1 MIPKRKIFSRKP
13 FSYKVHFEEDH
24 AVENFSLQL
33 KGLIPDSHKQELVI
47 VCIGTDRSTGDALGP
62 LIGTNLLKRNLSSFD
77 VYGTL
82 ENPVHA
88 INLNEQMDEINKK
101 YQNPFIIGI
110 DACLGRINSVG
121 TISLAD
127 GPVKP
132 GAAVN
137 KQLPPVGDI
146 HITGIVNIGGFMEYF
161 VLQNTRLHVVVK
173 LSDIIAESIH
183 TVDMQLKNEKRKSSL
198 YQSVKTKFI

>member
-1 MIPKRKIFSRKP
+1 MIPKRKIFPKKR
-13 FSYKVHFEEDH
+13 FSYKVHYEENH

-33 KGLIPDSHKQELVI
+33 KSLMPDSPKQEVVI

-62 LIGTNLLKRNLSSFD
+62 LIGTNLQKRNLSSFH

-88 INLNEQMDEINKK
+88 VNLDEQMEQIKK
-101 YQNPFIIGI
+101 DHHHPFIIGI
-110 DACLGRINSVG
+110 DACLGRMNSVG

-173 LSDIIAESIH
+173 IADIIADSIH
-183 TVDMQLKNEKRKSSL
+183 TVDTQLKSERRKNSL
-198 YQSVKTKFI
+198 FESVKTKFI

>member
-1 MIPKRKIFSRKP
+1 MIPKRKIFPKK
-13 FSYKVHFEEDH
+13 FSYKVHFEDEQ
-24 AVENFSLQL
+24 AIENFSTNL
-33 KGLIPDSHKQELVI
+33 KRLLPVSGRQDIVI
-47 VCIGTDRSTGDALGP
+47 VCIGTDRSTGDSLGP
-62 LIGTNLLKRNLSSFD
+62 LVGTNLVNKSLSSFH

-88 INLNEQMDEINKK
+88 VNLNEQLVEIKK
-101 YQNPFIIGI
+101 IHQNPYIIGV
-110 DACLGRINSVG
+110 DACLGRMNSVG

-137 KQLPPVGDI
+137 KQLPEVGDI

-161 VLQNTRLHVVVK
+161 VLQNTRLHVVIK
-173 LSDIIAESIH
+173 ISDIIAESIYL
-183 TVDMQLKNEKRKSSL
+183 VDKQLAKERATKSSL
-198 YQSVKTKFI
+198 LQSMKTKFV